1 MDILTALGL
10 AMPAGLNAY
19 IPLLAVA
26 LAEHFEW
33 LSLREP
39 FDVLGSWWM
48 IAIIAVLLTIEIV
61 VDKVPGADHAND
73 VVQSIIRP
81 AAGAIVAG
89 AASGNTSSVKPW
101 LMVLIGVLLA
111 GGVHAAKATARPVV
125 NATTAGVGAVAVSTV
140 EDTSAA
146 VMCVVAIA
154 APILVVVMI
163 VLLAAGLWVLWRRKR
178 RARRRQARGEEA
190 RGEEPD
196 DGRPEVR

>member
-26 LAEHFEW
+26 LAERLGW

-48 IAIIAVLLTIEIV
+48 IAIIIVLLVIEIV
-61 VDKVPGADHAND
+61 VDKVPGVDHAND
-73 VVQSIIRP
+73 VVQSIVRP
-81 AAGAIVAG
+81 AVGAIVAV
-89 AASGNTSSVKPW
+89 AASGNASSVQPW
-101 LMVLIGVLLA
+101 VMVLMGVLLA

-140 EDTSAA
+140 EDATAA
-146 VMCVVAIA
+146 AMCVVAIA
-154 APILVVVMI
+154 VPILVVLMMVAL
-163 VLLAAGLWVLWRRKR
+163 VVGLGVLWRRKR
-178 RARRRQARGEEA
+178 RARRERERA
-190 RGEEPD
+190 EEPD
-196 DGRPEVR
+196 GGPPDPG